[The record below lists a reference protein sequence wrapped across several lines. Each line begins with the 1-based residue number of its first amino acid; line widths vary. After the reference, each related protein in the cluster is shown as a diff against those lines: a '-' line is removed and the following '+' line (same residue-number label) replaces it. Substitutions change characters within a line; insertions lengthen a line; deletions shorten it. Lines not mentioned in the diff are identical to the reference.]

1 MNALKYGRIQLKIM
15 QMLWSRKRA
24 TAREITDEL
33 NKSES
38 IVFRN
43 VQTLLKTLEDKG
55 VVDHRIE
62 GRSNV
67 YFPLVN
73 RENGIRDSVKSF
85 LNVMFHGSVTELISS
100 FIKEKELSPDEMRE
114 ILELLDRKRNKTP

>member
-1 MNALKYGRIQLKIM
+1 MTALKYGRVQLKIM

-24 TAREITDEL
+24 TAREISDEL
-33 NKSES
+33 NKTES

-43 VQTLLKTLEDKG
+43 IQTLLKTLEDKG
-55 VVDHRIE
+55 VVAHTTE

-67 YFPLVN
+67 YYPLVN

-85 LNVMFHGSVTELISS
+85 LNVMFNGSVTELISS
-100 FIKEKELSPDEMRE
+100 FIKEKELSADEMSE
-114 ILELLDRKRNKTP
+114 ILDMVDRKRDISS